1 MLLFNLSICSNNYS
15 SHESS
20 ILTVAENNLGIQ
32 IFEKATIWT
41 TLAQCSSIHRP
52 KTCRTGKINY
62 HKLTCYFFLILLL
75 FFFFSFTESQNHIG
89 WKGPWRS
96 SSPTV
101 NLALAVSN
109 YTISLSAM
117 SMWLLNTSRD
127 GDSTTALGSPFQC
140 LTTHSV
146 KKYFLISSLNLPWCN
161 LRPLP
166 LVLSLITWL
175 KRLIPSSLQPP
186 FR

>member
-1 MLLFNLSICSNNYS
+1 M
-15 SHESS
+15 E
-20 ILTVAENNLGIQ
+20 
-32 IFEKATIWT
+32 
-41 TLAQCSSIHRP
+41 
-52 KTCRTGKINY
+52 
-62 HKLTCYFFLILLL
+62 LILEVSYCCFIHLNVTL
-75 FFFFSFTESQNHIG
+75 KSQNHLG

-109 YTISLSAM
+109 YTVSPSAM
-117 SMWLLNTSRD
+117 STLLLNTSRD
-127 GDSTTALGSPFQC
+127 GDSTTSLGSPFQC
-140 LTTHSV
+140 PTTHPG

-175 KRLIPSSLQPP
+175 KRLIPGSLRQKPQTQYFCLYITNKLFMP
-186 FR
+186 ICSGNYWLFSLTKILVRLPKL